1 VSTEHNTAPVD
12 TTAAQ
17 PAATELQP
25 GQGVPADG
33 VVAAEEAQP
42 DAAALAAA
50 AEAEARKAED
60 NRNRANR
67 RFSDLT
73 RERNAAMEEAAYWR
87 GVAEAKANGQKQP
100 QQQGQQPAAA
110 QSAPGGAPDPS
121 DTNRYPG
128 GEFDP
133 QYMRDLAR
141 FEARQELQAVEAER
155 ARRRE
160 FEAGMERYHA
170 AIDAIDT
177 EEFDGAPTGQ
187 AAEALAHIAR
197 KDRSLC
203 DIITASRNAAW
214 IAEHFAR
221 FPSDIPY
228 ALSLSPSDRG
238 LLIGELSAKYGAY
251 AAARPR
257 QAPAQQQQAAPPPQ
271 ASPASQFTP
280 PPQVVGRGPSPTFNP
295 ETASYEEYAKAR
307 AEGRFQ

>member
-1 VSTEHNTAPVD
+1 MSTEQNTAPVD

-17 PAATELQP
+17 PATTELQP

-33 VVAAEEAQP
+33 VVPAEEAQP
-42 DAAALAAA
+42 DAAAQAAA

-73 RERNAAMEEAAYWR
+73 RERNAAIEEAAYWR
-87 GVAEAKANGQKQP
+87 GVAEAKAGGQQQP
-100 QQQGQQPAAA
+100 QQQPQPQPSPAQAGAA
-110 QSAPGGAPDPS
+110 PNPN

-141 FEARQELQAVEAER
+141 FEARQELQAIEAER
-155 ARRRE
+155 AKQRE
-160 FEAGMERYHA
+160 FETGRERYHA
-170 AIDAIDT
+170 ALDAIDT
-177 EEFDGAPTGQ
+177 EEFDGNPTGQ
-187 AAEALAHIAR
+187 AAETIAR
-197 KDRSLC
+197 IARADRTLC
-203 DIITASRNAAW
+203 DTITAAQNPAW

-221 FPSDIPY
+221 FPSDVSY
-228 ALSLSPSDRG
+228 ALSLPPVQRA
-238 LLIGELSAKYGAY
+238 LLIGQLDAKYGAY

-257 QAPAQQQQAAPPPQ
+257 HTPAQQQQAAPAPQ
-271 ASPASQFTP
+271 ASPAPQLTP
-280 PPQVVGRGPSPTFNP
+280 APQVNGRGSSPNFNP